1 MTARHGL
8 RSLRAA
14 LLGLAVSALCAAC
27 SLEAS
32 QPPGGALGRN
42 VGADLKPMAPMTMD
56 MRAGPMNWC
65 RESPEPSRCEE
76 RAAME
81 HQMCMGVE
89 PAHYASCRFALDQ
102 MHGQ

>member
-1 MTARHGL
+1 MKTRHEF
-8 RSLRAA
+8 RSLRVT
-14 LLGLAVSALCAAC
+14 LLAFAVSALCAAC
-27 SLEAS
+27 SIEAS

-42 VGADLKPMAPMTMD
+42 VGADLKPMAPMTED

-65 RESPEPSRCEE
+65 RESPEPSRCRS
-76 RAAME
+76 RAGME

-89 PAHYASCRFALDQ
+89 PARYANCRFALDQ